1 MANSVLDPARYPVL
15 SDEHLRHARI
25 VPSRLAAL
33 TLWPQDAVIAEVGVA
48 LGEFSKA
55 ILAACRPRRFLAI
68 DRFDLHQLPAL
79 WGIPTSKHFGG
90 RTHGEFYRHLFATD
104 IARGQVEVMEG
115 DSATVISSLPD
126 YSVDVFYVDA
136 DHSYEGV
143 RRDLEAILSKVKPDG
158 WIVMNDYIP
167 AEIGLSN
174 ETYGVIQ
181 ATNEFM
187 ITHGWEMVYFAL
199 AYVMYCDV
207 CLRKASSAPDK
218 ALPKIDDRT
227 AHLATLLDYSG
238 MFNRRSSEDEAAL
251 EALRGQVA
259 NLENALSTI
268 RQSSSWRITSPLRAI
283 VRALGRG

>member
-1 MANSVLDPARYPVL
+1 
-15 SDEHLRHARI
+15 
-25 VPSRLAAL
+25 
-33 TLWPQDAVIAEVGVA
+33 
-48 LGEFSKA
+48 
-55 ILAACRPRRFLAI
+55 
-68 DRFDLHQLPAL
+68 
-79 WGIPTSKHFGG
+79 
-90 RTHGEFYRHLFATD
+90 
-104 IARGQVEVMEG
+104 
-115 DSATVISSLPD
+115 
-126 YSVDVFYVDA
+126 
-136 DHSYEGV
+136 
-143 RRDLEAILSKVKPDG
+143 
-158 WIVMNDYIP
+158 
-167 AEIGLSN
+167 
-174 ETYGVIQ
+174 
-181 ATNEFM
+181 M

-283 VRALGRG
+283 VRALGR